1 MRVPLPKMTEA
12 IRLCLDVI
20 PIAATISATAVADHA
35 RGQWLGLGWG
45 LMGPIRDAYLLA
57 AASAAELLDDPAVAN
72 LWSMPSALESFTV
85 SGLAGHLAAQVLSV
99 PRVLKAP
106 PPQGELVSLVGHYGK
121 VLWIDADVDAEI
133 NVSIR
138 QGGEHNAS
146 DGAAMLATQTKAA
159 VEEIR
164 ELLAA
169 EPVSRVVEPP
179 AGPWG
184 LLLDDFLITRMMEI
198 SVHSDDLAYSVGIDA
213 PALPPS
219 VLEPVLSLLTS
230 LAVRRHGAS
239 AVLRAL
245 TRAERAPQLINAF

>member
-1 MRVPLPKMTEA
+1 
-12 IRLCLDVI
+12 
-20 PIAATISATAVADHA
+20 
-35 RGQWLGLGWG
+35 
-45 LMGPIRDAYLLA
+45 MGPIRDAYLLA
-57 AASAAELLDDPAVAN
+57 AASAAQLLADPAVAN
-72 LWSMPSALESFTV
+72 LWNKPSALESFTV
-85 SGLAGHLAAQVLSV
+85 SGLAGHLAGQVLTV
-99 PRVLKAP
+99 PRLLKAP
-106 PPQGELVSLVGHYGK
+106 PPQGERVSLVDHYGK

-133 NVSIR
+133 NVAIR
-138 QGGEHNAS
+138 QGGESNAS
-146 DGAAMLATQTKAA
+146 DGAAMLAAQTNAA
-159 VEEIR
+159 AAETR

-169 EPVSRVVEPP
+169 QPQERLVEPP
-179 AGPWG
+179 AGPWA

-213 PALPPS
+213 PALPPI

>member
-1 MRVPLPKMTEA
+1 MNEGF
-12 IRLCLDVI
+12 
-20 PIAATISATAVADHA
+20 TA
-35 RGQWLGLGWG
+35 
-45 LMGPIRDAYLLA
+45 IRDAYLLA

-72 LWSMPSALESFTV
+72 LWSKPSALESFTV
-85 SGLAGHLAAQVLSV
+85 SALAGHLASQVLNV
-99 PRVLKAP
+99 ARTIKAP
-106 PPQGELVSLVGHYGK
+106 PPQGELVSLVGHYGR

-138 QGGEHNAS
+138 QGGERHAS
-146 DGAAMLATQTKAA
+146 DGAALLAAQVKAA
-159 VEEIR
+159 VEEVR
-164 ELLAA
+164 ALLAT
-169 EPVSRVVEPP
+169 EPADRVVEPP

-198 SVHSDDLAYSVGIDA
+198 SVHSDDLAYSVGIDS